1 MKKFTYDPQ
10 AFRLPKRFENAK
22 FDQQTNPQLKA
33 LAQEFLSHFEDYYE
47 KGIAPTFL
55 GPPGI
60 GKTHVAAVI
69 AQALDLIEIPV
80 LWADT
85 ITVLNKLI
93 DYRDFRSESYWT
105 LKRNIITTPVVI
117 VDDFGHMQEYTR
129 TKELFFE
136 LVNSRYSMQLP
147 TIFTANFVVD
157 NTQESWKQIN
167 DKFGAAL
174 TRRIRLMSRGLLYAG

>member
-1 MKKFTYDPQ
+1 MKQFAYDPQ
-10 AFRLPKRFENAK
+10 KFYLPKRFEDAE
-22 FDQQTNPQLKA
+22 FDDQTNTGLKLA
-33 LAQEFLSHFEDYYE
+33 AQEFLKHFEDYYE
-47 KGIAPTFL
+47 TGVAPTFL

-69 AQALDLIEIPV
+69 AKRLNYNQIPV

-85 ITVLNKLI
+85 ITILNRLI
-93 DYRDFRSESYWT
+93 DYRDFRDSTYWT
-105 LKRNIITTPVVI
+105 LKNNLVTTPVV
-117 VDDFGHMQEYTR
+117 VFDDFGHMQEYTR

-147 TIFTANFVVD
+147 TVFTANFEVD
-157 NTQESWKQIN
+157 NTKESWKEII
-167 DKFGAAL
+167 DKFGSAL